1 MMKKTVTFLLVAALL
16 AAALTGCGND
26 DTTEKGPSAQ
36 PTVGA
41 TESVPSVSEAPAQPA
56 GYLMQFGDKTI
67 GMGSSIE
74 DVKAALGEECTVTEE
89 ASCFFEGAQDKNYT
103 YANLSVTTYSKDGAE
118 YVYYIK
124 LFNDLVSTPEGLSI
138 GDAESKVEILYGS
151 NFTVKGSYKCY
162 EKDGMT
168 LRIRISDAGDVNGID
183 YTLNG

>member
-1 MMKKTVTFLLVAALL
+1 MMKKRVTFLLAAVLL
-16 AAALTGCGND
+16 AATLTGCGKDN
-26 DTTEKGPSAQ
+26 TTEKVPSVQ

-41 TESVPSVSEAPAQPA
+41 TDGGSSVSEAPVQPK

-67 GMGSSIE
+67 GVGSSIA
-74 DVKAALGEECTVTEE
+74 DVKTVLGEDCTVTEE

-124 LFNDLVSTPEGLSI
+124 LFNDLLSTPEGLSI
-138 GDAESKVEILYGS
+138 GDSESKVETLYGS
-151 NFTVKGSYKCY
+151 DFTVKGSYKCY

-168 LRIRISDAGDVNGID
+168 LRVRISDEGDVSGID